1 MSRIVLVQPTAGERL
16 SGGYLY
22 NARMAAHG
30 AWETAGVEPERL
42 GELLAEI
49 EGDLVLADSLW
60 LAPDSI
66 APLLALSARGLPL
79 AFLLH
84 SFPSLIAAAERGQ
97 PPPAAPSRFE
107 IETLERVGRVVVPGP
122 HYRDL
127 LRPHRVAV
135 TICPP
140 GIDDAWR
147 APPRPRRDH
156 CALISIGAVS
166 ARKGFLD
173 VLDAMR
179 CAGRQADLRWT
190 LIGNLQVDPGY
201 AQEVRALAA
210 QCGEVSLLGQQ
221 QPDQVRKLLV
231 ASDLLVMP
239 SHDENHPLV
248 LLEAMAA
255 SVPAVAYD
263 AGAAARMLGHG
274 ARGLVSP
281 IGDRAA
287 LARNLTCLMDDEPRR
302 YRMAQACWRW
312 QRRLPSWASAAQH
325 ARRLLESWL
334 DP

>member
-30 AWETAGVEPERL
+30 AWETASVEPERL
-42 GELLAEI
+42 GEVLAGI
-49 EGDLVLADSLW
+49 ERGLVLADSLW
-60 LAPDSI
+60 LAPDTI
-66 APLLALSARGLPL
+66 APFLALSARGLPL
-79 AFLLH
+79 AFVLH

-97 PPPAAPSRFE
+97 PPPARPSRFE
-107 IETLERVGRVVVPGP
+107 TEALERVGRVVVPGP

-135 TICPP
+135 AICPP
-140 GIDDAWR
+140 GIDEAWR
-147 APPRPRRDH
+147 AAPRARRDR

-166 ARKGFLD
+166 ARKGFRD
-173 VLDAMR
+173 VLEAM
-179 CAGRQADLRWT
+179 CGAGRQADLHWT
-190 LIGNLQVDPGY
+190 VIGSLQVDPGY
-201 AQEVRALAA
+201 AEEVRALAA
-210 QCGEVSLLGQQ
+210 ACGAVSLVGQQ
-221 QPDQVRKLLV
+221 QPEQVRKLLV
-231 ASDLLVMP
+231 ASDVLVMP

-287 LARNLTCLMDDEPRR
+287 LARNLTRLMDDEALR

-312 QRRLPSWASAAQH
+312 QRRLPSWASAALH
-325 ARRLLESWL
+325 ARQRLESWL
-334 DP
+334 DS

>member
-30 AWETAGVEPERL
+30 AWKIASGAPERL
-42 GELLAEI
+42 GELLAGI
-49 EGDLVLADSLW
+49 EADLVLADSLW

-66 APLLALSARGLPL
+66 APLLALAARGLPL

-107 IETLERVGRVVVPGP
+107 IETLERVGRVLVPGP

-147 APPRPRRDH
+147 APPRPRRER
-156 CALISIGAVS
+156 CALISVGAVS

-173 VLDAMR
+173 VLEAMR

-190 LIGNLQVDPGY
+190 VIGSLQADPGY
-201 AQEVRALAA
+201 AQQLRALAEA
-210 QCGEVSLLGQQ
+210 CGEISLVGQQ
-221 QPDQVRKLLV
+221 QPDEVRKLLV

-274 ARGLVSP
+274 ARGLLSP
-281 IGDRAA
+281 IGDRTA
-287 LARNLTCLMDDEPRR
+287 LARNLTRLMDDEPLRF
-302 YRMAQACWRW
+302 RMAQACWRW
-312 QRRLPSWASAAQH
+312 QRRQPSWASAAQQ
-325 ARRLLESWL
+325 ARRLLEPWVAR
-334 DP
+334 